1 MENLCNVL
9 HGMRPLLLMI
19 MGQMILTGMNIV
31 FKLATS
37 DGMNSSVLI
46 FYRSLFASV
55 FMIPLAFFIE
65 RGKRVKLTKMV
76 VFQGF
81 LCGLLGGSIG
91 QNMYLQSLVY
101 TSATFVSAMF
111 NLIPAMTFIVAI
123 ILRLERL
130 GWHSAAGKA
139 KVFGTII
146 CISGAMLLSLYKG
159 PEINMGSTHI
169 NLLHSTKHKVENKPL
184 LGAILAIAGC
194 TCYALLLIVQ
204 AKAAKR
210 YPCPYSFTALLNVM
224 AAVQCFVVA
233 VLVERDW
240 NQWKL
245 GWNIRLAAA
254 AYTGV
259 FCSGVLFT
267 ILAWVVRMKGP
278 VYASIFNP
286 LMLVMV
292 AIAGYLF
299 LGEKLVLG
307 TIMGS
312 VIIVCGLYIVLWG
325 KDKEIKKVS
334 QLVPDEEGIT
344 DIKSSSRKGSSH
356 GGSSK
361 REGKEEEEEQEEQE
375 ENKRDSQV
383 GSEILGGIYIYH

>member
-1 MENLCNVL
+1 
-9 HGMRPLLLMI
+9 
-19 MGQMILTGMNIV
+19 
-31 FKLATS
+31 
-37 DGMNSSVLI
+37 
-46 FYRSLFASV
+46 
-55 FMIPLAFFIE
+55 
-65 RGKRVKLTKMV
+65 
-76 VFQGF
+76 
-81 LCGLLGGSIG
+81 
-91 QNMYLQSLVY
+91 
-101 TSATFVSAMF
+101 
-111 NLIPAMTFIVAI
+111 
-123 ILRLERL
+123 
-130 GWHSAAGKA
+130 
-139 KVFGTII
+139 
-146 CISGAMLLSLYKG
+146 
-159 PEINMGSTHI
+159 MGSTHI

-184 LGAILAIAGC
+184 IGAILAIAGC

-307 TIMGS
+307 TY
-312 VIIVCGLYIVLWG
+312 VISPLSQSA
-325 KDKEIKKVS
+325 KKHK
-334 QLVPDEEGIT
+334 
-344 DIKSSSRKGSSH
+344 KS
-356 GGSSK
+356 
-361 REGKEEEEEQEEQE
+361 
-375 ENKRDSQV
+375 ENF
-383 GSEILGGIYIYH
+383 